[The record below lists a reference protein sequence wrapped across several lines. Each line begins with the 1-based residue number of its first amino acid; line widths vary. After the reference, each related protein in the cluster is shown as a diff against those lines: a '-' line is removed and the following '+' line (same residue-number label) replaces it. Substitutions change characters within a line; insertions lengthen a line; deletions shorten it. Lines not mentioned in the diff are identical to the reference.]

1 MATLKYLILPHHR
14 KDDGSYNIKV
24 RITHNRKVRYIAT
37 PWYASKEDITR
48 TLKIKN
54 RKLIDLCEDLIRDYR
69 KRLDQLGESISG
81 IDVARL
87 ADLLASSD
95 DSRGWRLDLMQYGK
109 TLVSDLSAS
118 DRLNTAK
125 IYKKAINSL
134 VAYVGRD
141 KIDINEITSALIRG
155 WIKWLM
161 DAGTPSAASIYPAYI
176 KALYNRAKR
185 DYNDEDIGIIRI
197 PRSPFSRVDIPR
209 QPVANKRSLSIEQLR
224 HLASVR
230 CDTKV
235 SILAKDMFFL
245 SFFLVGINAID
256 LWSCPDIKD
265 GVLTYCRHKTAA
277 RRDDKALISITVPP
291 EAMPI
296 IDKYR
301 DKTGERLLDMHT
313 KRPNYNAFYI
323 RLWTGIKRLRRLSG
337 IHDLDFYSAR
347 HSWATIAINDVGIDK
362 YTVHEALN
370 HADQSMRITDVY
382 IRKSFR
388 HIDEA
393 NRKVLD
399 YANIVLSQ

>member
-118 DRLNTAK
+118 GRLSTAR
-125 IYKKAINSL
+125 IYRKAINSL
-134 VAYVGRD
+134 IAYVGRD
-141 KIDINEITSALIRG
+141 KIDINEISSALIRG

-185 DYNDEDIGIIRI
+185 DYNEEDIGIIRI

-209 QPVANKRSLSIEQLR
+209 QPVANKRSLSIDQLR

-230 CDTKV
+230 CDTKA

-245 SFFLVGINAID
+245 SFFLIGINAID

-265 GVLTYCRHKTAA
+265 GVLTYCRHKTTA

-313 KRPNYNAFYI
+313 KRPNYNAFYV
-323 RLWTGIKRLRRLSG
+323 RMWNGVKRLRKLSG

-399 YANIVLSQ
+399 FAQIVLSQ